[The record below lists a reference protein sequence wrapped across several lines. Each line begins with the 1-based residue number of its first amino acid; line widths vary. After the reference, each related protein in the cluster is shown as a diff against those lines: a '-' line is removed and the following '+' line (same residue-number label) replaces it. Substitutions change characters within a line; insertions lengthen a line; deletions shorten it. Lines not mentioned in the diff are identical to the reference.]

1 MGRHSGRPYEK
12 ERLDVELKLV
22 GEYGLRAKREL
33 WRFQYDLNHIRNAAR
48 RRLPLDEKN
57 PRRIF
62 KGEAL
67 LRRMDM
73 HGLLEEKQN
82 THNYVL
88 ADLALTVDNSLERHL
103 QTLVF
108 KAGPLG
114 GGCPGR

>member
-12 ERLDVELKLV
+12 ERLDAELKLV

-62 KGEAL
+62 EGEAL
-67 LRRMDM
+67 LHRMSM
-73 HGLLEEKQN
+73 YGLLEEKQN
-82 THNYVL
+82 TLNYVL
-88 ADLALTVDNSLERHL
+88 ADLALTVDNSLERRL